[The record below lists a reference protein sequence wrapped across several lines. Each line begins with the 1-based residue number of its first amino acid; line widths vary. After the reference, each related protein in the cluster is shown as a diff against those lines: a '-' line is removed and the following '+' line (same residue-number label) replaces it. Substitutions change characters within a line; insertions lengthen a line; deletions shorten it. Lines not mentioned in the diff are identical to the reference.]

1 MRSSSDW
8 EQMPDGTWQKV
19 KKPTTRGLNLNF
31 NRMLKDVFK
40 GATTT
45 VIQQGGEEPLYLEY
59 LRQIQGGTKPNL
71 AKVTLARKIA
81 SISLSMWKSEEVY
94 DPKKRVKKSS

>member
-8 EQMPDGTWQKV
+8 DQAPDGSWQKV
-19 KKPTTRGLNLNF
+19 RKPVTRGLNLNF

-40 GATTT
+40 GAATT
-45 VIQQGGEEPLYLEY
+45 VLMQGGEEPLYLEY
-59 LRQIQGGTKPNL
+59 KRQTEGGTKPDL

-81 SISLSMWKSEEVY
+81 SISLTMWKNEEKY
-94 DPKKRVKKSS
+94 DPKKRTPIVT

>member
-1 MRSSSDW
+1 M
-8 EQMPDGTWQKV
+8 
-19 KKPTTRGLNLNF
+19 TRGLNWNF

-40 GATTT
+40 GAAVT

-59 LRQIQGGTKPNL
+59 LRQLECGTKPTL

-81 SISLSMWKSEEVY
+81 SISLSMWKSEEDY
-94 DPKKRVKKSS
+94 NPKKRLNISS